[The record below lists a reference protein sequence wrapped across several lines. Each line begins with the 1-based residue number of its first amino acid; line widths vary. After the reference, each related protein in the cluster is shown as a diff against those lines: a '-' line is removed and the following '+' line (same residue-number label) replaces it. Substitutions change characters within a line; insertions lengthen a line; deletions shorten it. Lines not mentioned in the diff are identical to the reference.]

1 MPTLTV
7 IAGNTYTK
15 PADWDEIMSVK
26 EELKQFFRWDPK
38 SKAWVL
44 RPLKKDDIEAAAVL
58 LAKVFDEDT
67 SHVMKVLAKA
77 VEEETTSKKK
87 KVLQQLEA
95 LLDENIFATIPLRRL
110 SEDQWKL
117 AMRVFKWENKK
128 LVLRIDRVANWVVE
142 NNISEVR
149 FVPELLRFMDSLGL
163 IYGDRHV
170 EYLHEIKKLVFE
182 EAEKYRMLKDSIL
195 LEDSGEDIIVRF
207 GRRLD
212 PVERKILYDELST
225 VYFTTDKNGD
235 LIEHRMRVIHYDKTL
250 GVYRIPYF
258 AVDHLYEACRKLGFE
273 AVIDKV
279 GWVKKDIPKP
289 DFRLKLYPFQEEA
302 VRAWLNNNCK
312 GVVVVPTGGGKT
324 IIALA
329 ALQLIHVPT
338 LICVPTI
345 ELARQWRNTIRKV
358 LGVEAGIL
366 GGGSKDIR
374 PITVAIYN
382 SAVNEI
388 TKLKD
393 KFDFVIFDECFTY
406 DTLVLTDRGWMKIG
420 DIVEN
425 RLPVRVLTHTGQWRR
440 VVAWHKKPAV
450 KRMVK
455 VMLSNGAEVVCTE
468 DHKILTTDGW
478 KEAGKLTNLD
488 EVIWYGCEKEAYLP
502 DMWEGSGGDKE
513 ASCKCAQNKVEADT
527 MLHLPEGVS
536 EYFCVGRAYGNGTL
550 LSREEQ
556 GSSKETSEANRPRT
570 VEEGAQEK
578 HGAQRAME
586 DGNSINIYAKEVGAR
601 DTIGGRELTISKQKE
616 QECTTVHTPCYIP
629 VRVRYVEVQS
639 LEKSNKYGARDSNK
653 QRVWGQNSNVPYPVL
668 ALSNGAVQDNLS
680 EQQENSHYEM
690 AGAYRSPHVCG
701 CLVHGRWNIYPRDSA
716 FQFGEDGSRR
726 SKFAERLVRKQMV
739 SQIQDI
745 RYEKRAC
752 SEHSETVGNKEIH
765 EFSEPIYSQVYDVQ
779 DYVYDLTVEV
789 DHTYIANGFV
799 VHNCHH
805 VPAETFRKV
814 AFNIKARKRLGLSA
828 TPQRTDRNEAL
839 IFFSVGKMVYK
850 AVYAELVRLKLAS
863 PLVFKTIMVPLTD
876 KEYNEYLKASDE
888 EGNRVQKR
896 MKIALMASKK
906 YLVLENILKEHSNA
920 KTLVFTQYVDQA
932 KQAYKVAKKVL
943 GKDKVALIMGNTP
956 AKERDSAFEK
966 FKNGKVTCL
975 VSTTVLDE
983 GVDVPDAEVA
993 IILSGSSTE
1002 RQLIQRIGRVI
1013 RYYPGKVAKVYEV
1026 VAQGT
1031 IEEKHA
1037 TRRRAVLRDYRIE
1050 VEA

>member
-7 IAGNTYTK
+7 VAGDTFTK
-15 PADWDEIMSVK
+15 QVDWDEIKVVK
-26 EELKQFFRWDPK
+26 DDLKQFFKWDPK

-44 RPLKKDDIEAAAVL
+44 RPIHRDDIEAAAVL
-58 LAKVFDEDT
+58 VAKVFDKD
-67 SHVMKVLAKA
+67 SSQIIKVIAKA
-77 VEEETTSKKK
+77 VEEENASKKK
-87 KVLQQLEA
+87 KLLQELET
-95 LLDENIFATIPLRRL
+95 LLDEGTFATVPLRRL

-117 AMRVFKWENKK
+117 AMKVFKWENKK

-142 NNISEVR
+142 NEISEVK
-149 FVPELLRFMDSLGL
+149 FVPELLRFMNSLGL
-163 IYGDRHV
+163 TYGDRHI
-170 EYLHEIKKLVFE
+170 EYLNEIKKLVFE

-195 LEDSGEDIIVRF
+195 LEDSGEDVIVRF

-235 LIEHRMRVIHYDKTL
+235 LIEHTMRVIHYDKTL

-258 AVDHLYEACRKLGFE
+258 AVDHLYEACKKLKFK
-273 AVIDKV
+273 AIIDRV

-289 DFRLKLYPFQEEA
+289 DFKLKLYPFQEEA
-302 VRAWLNNNCK
+302 VRAWLKNNCK

-358 LGVEAGIL
+358 LGVDAGIL

-393 KFDFVIFDECFTY
+393 KFDFVIFDE
-406 DTLVLTDRGWMKIG
+406 
-420 DIVEN
+420 
-425 RLPVRVLTHTGQWRR
+425 
-440 VVAWHKKPAV
+440 
-450 KRMVK
+450 
-455 VMLSNGAEVVCTE
+455 
-468 DHKILTTDGW
+468 
-478 KEAGKLTNLD
+478 
-488 EVIWYGCEKEAYLP
+488 
-502 DMWEGSGGDKE
+502 
-513 ASCKCAQNKVEADT
+513 
-527 MLHLPEGVS
+527 
-536 EYFCVGRAYGNGTL
+536 
-550 LSREEQ
+550 
-556 GSSKETSEANRPRT
+556 
-570 VEEGAQEK
+570 
-578 HGAQRAME
+578 
-586 DGNSINIYAKEVGAR
+586 
-601 DTIGGRELTISKQKE
+601 
-616 QECTTVHTPCYIP
+616 
-629 VRVRYVEVQS
+629 
-639 LEKSNKYGARDSNK
+639 
-653 QRVWGQNSNVPYPVL
+653 
-668 ALSNGAVQDNLS
+668 
-680 EQQENSHYEM
+680 
-690 AGAYRSPHVCG
+690 
-701 CLVHGRWNIYPRDSA
+701 
-716 FQFGEDGSRR
+716 
-726 SKFAERLVRKQMV
+726 
-739 SQIQDI
+739 
-745 RYEKRAC
+745 
-752 SEHSETVGNKEIH
+752 
-765 EFSEPIYSQVYDVQ
+765 
-779 DYVYDLTVEV
+779 
-789 DHTYIANGFV
+789 
-799 VHNCHH
+799 CHH

-850 AVYAELVRLKLAS
+850 AVYAELVKLKLAS
-863 PLVFKTIMVPLTD
+863 PLIFKTILVPLTD
-876 KEYNEYLKASDE
+876 KEYDEYLKASDE

-906 YLVLENILKEHSNA
+906 YLVLGKLLEEHSDA
-920 KTLVFTQYVDQA
+920 KTLIFTQYVDQA

-943 GKDKVALIMGNTP
+943 GRDRVALIMGNTP

-966 FKNGKVTCL
+966 FKNGEVTCL

-1013 RYYPGKVAKVYEV
+1013 RYYPGKVAKVYEI